1 MSKAKAKPRP
11 QKARPAA
18 KKPAAKPAKAA
29 KPALKHA
36 AKSAPRPAPKLA
48 AKPAA
53 AKPVE
58 PKSIM
63 ESAQHIW
70 LAGLGAFAKAQG
82 EGGKLFQTLLREG
95 ATLEHKTRKIATG
108 TASDVRD
115 AVESGVSQVRE
126 RTQETWDR
134 LEQVFESRVSR
145 ALAKL
150 GVPGRKDLDDLLKRV
165 DELSREVK
173 KAVGLPA
180 RSSLS
185 QVMSNTVRRARDDL
199 SDLARELEEAQLAAK
214 QQMKR
219 TVAKVK
225 KTIKTAT
232 R

>member
-48 AKPAA
+48 GKAAA